1 VLLRIDPVHQ
11 GGTVLL
17 EDLDDLTRLSI
28 VASADARDSAPWTF
42 HQSRLGVMTHD
53 GTALVDPE
61 ALRRLS
67 DGRGGPDWDARF
79 DAMLNHARDRGWT
92 APDGRLFVHTQWDT
106 SRAEDLADPVSP
118 ELLRRVL
125 GRFPTGVVVAAAV
138 GASGPVGLACQ
149 SFVSLSLDPPL
160 VSLSPARTSRS
171 WPRIAE
177 TGAFCV
183 SMLTEE
189 QLDVCGRFSASGE
202 DKFAGLSWHPSP
214 VTGSPII
221 DGCLAWVDCRI
232 ELVHPAGDHELV
244 VGRVVDLDARDGR
257 PLVFFA
263 SRFAQ
268 LAEES
273 A

>member
-1 VLLRIDPVHQ
+1 MLLRIDPVNQ
-11 GGTVLL
+11 GGSVLL
-17 EDLDDLTRLSI
+17 EDVDDLSRLSI
-28 VASADARDSAPWTF
+28 VARSESRDATPWTF

-61 ALRRLS
+61 ALRRMG

-79 DAMLNHARDRGWT
+79 DRMLAAARERGWT
-92 APDGRLFVHTQWDT
+92 APDGRLFVHTEWEASTTHQ
-106 SRAEDLADPVSP
+106 EQVSP
-118 ELLRRVL
+118 DLLRQVL
-125 GRFPTGVVVAAAV
+125 GRFPTGVVVAAAS
-138 GASGPVGLACQ
+138 GPDGPVGLACQ

-171 WPRIAE
+171 WPQIAE
-177 TGAFCV
+177 AGVFCV

-189 QLDVCGRFSASGE
+189 QVDVCSRFAVSGA
-202 DKFAGLSWHPSP
+202 DKFAGLSWRPSP
-214 VTGSPII
+214 VTGSPIV

-244 VGRVVDLDARDGR
+244 VGRVVDLDVRQGR
-257 PLVFFA
+257 PLIFFA
-263 SRFAQ
+263 SQFAQ
-268 LAEES
+268 LAQEES